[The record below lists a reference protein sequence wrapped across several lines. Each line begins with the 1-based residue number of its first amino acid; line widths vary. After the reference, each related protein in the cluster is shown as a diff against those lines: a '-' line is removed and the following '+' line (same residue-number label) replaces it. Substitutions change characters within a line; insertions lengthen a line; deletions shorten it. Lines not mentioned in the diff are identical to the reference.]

1 MKRGMWIIRYGL
13 VLACSGLA
21 AAAQGQVGDE
31 SRKLVEQKMR
41 LLEMLLASPSAKAD
55 PGGMAERGGKALA
68 SAREALAANRPDDA
82 ARTLDEVLRSSAAA
96 RRPVAET
103 SLPDSALALAHQN
116 LVEQVATYRASIEDL
131 LADPKLAAAA
141 RGLLVRIDTH
151 AAEARREAGAAR
163 LPEANRILGEAYR
176 LAVGELARLRAGQE
190 VVMALRFASP
200 VEEYA
205 YEQKRFES
213 SQMMVGMLAGEGRAE
228 GDRRALVDGFA
239 AEALRL
245 RSEAETLAQAGRHR
259 DAVSL
264 MEKASAQLNRA
275 LQTMG
280 VPVF

>member
-13 VLACSGLA
+13 VLACSALA
-21 AAAQGQVGDE
+21 TAAQSQAGDE

-55 PGGMAERGGKALA
+55 TGGMAERGGKALT

-131 LADPKLAAAA
+131 LVDSKLAAAA
-141 RGLLVRIDTH
+141 RGLLARIDAH

-163 LPEANRILGEAYR
+163 LSEANRILGEAYK

-228 GDRRALVDGFA
+228 GDRRALVDGFS
-239 AEALRL
+239 AEARRL
-245 RSEAETLAQAGRHR
+245 RSEAEAHAQAGRHR

>member
-1 MKRGMWIIRYGL
+1 MWIIRYGL
-13 VLACSGLA
+13 VLACSALA
-21 AAAQGQVGDE
+21 TAAQSQAGDE

-55 PGGMAERGGKALA
+55 TGGMAERGGKALT

-141 RGLLVRIDTH
+141 RGLLARIDAH

-163 LPEANRILGEAYR
+163 LSEANRILGEAYK

-228 GDRRALVDGFA
+228 GDRRALVDGFS
-239 AEALRL
+239 AEARRL
-245 RSEAETLAQAGRHR
+245 RSEAEAHAQAGRHR

>member
-13 VLACSGLA
+13 VLACSALA
-21 AAAQGQVGDE
+21 TAAQSQAGDE

-55 PGGMAERGGKALA
+55 TGGMAERGGKALT

-141 RGLLVRIDTH
+141 RGLLARIDAH

-163 LPEANRILGEAYR
+163 LSEANRILGEAYK

-228 GDRRALVDGFA
+228 GDRRALVDGFS
-239 AEALRL
+239 AEARRL
-245 RSEAETLAQAGRHR
+245 RSEAEAHAQAGRHR